1 MITCLKLQQQRAAAA
16 AARVEQ
22 LPVIP
27 EQVVRQPDICP
38 TAEES
43 ITALDQHRAEVIEP
57 IPMPAPSNVSSTN
70 SSRDV
75 EEKRQIVEQQMDASE

>member
-1 MITCLKLQQQRAAAA
+1 MITCLKLQQQRAAAV

-27 EQVVRQPDICP
+27 EQVVRQADICP

-57 IPMPAPSNVSSTN
+57 IPMPTPSSTN
-70 SSRDV
+70 SSRDA

>member
-1 MITCLKLQQQRAAAA
+1 MITCLKLQQQRAAAV

-27 EQVVRQPDICP
+27 EQVVRQADICP

-57 IPMPAPSNVSSTN
+57 IPMPAPSSTN
-70 SSRDV
+70 SSRDA
-75 EEKRQIVEQQMDASE
+75 EEKRQIVDQQMDASE